1 MSKIEKYVIVV
12 LILLIF
18 MFTGIKIS
26 TSNNNIYLLRFRLNL
41 TSSECSIMLSY
52 SDQISVKKSREDHFS
67 KKLMKVQKDT
77 DKTLTQLLTY
87 MNHFIQPVKKLPR
100 KGM

>member
-1 MSKIEKYVIVV
+1 MTNYALTNQKA
-12 LILLIF
+12 LIRL
-18 MFTGIKIS
+18 TYS
-26 TSNNNIYLLRFRLNL
+26 TVQNKQFGRENNVMQT
-41 TSSECSIMLSY
+41 TSSKCSIMLSY